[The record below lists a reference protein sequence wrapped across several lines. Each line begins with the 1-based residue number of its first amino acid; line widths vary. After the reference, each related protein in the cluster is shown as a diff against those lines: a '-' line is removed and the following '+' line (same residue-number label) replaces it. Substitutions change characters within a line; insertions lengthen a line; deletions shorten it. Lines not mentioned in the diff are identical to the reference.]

1 MSVTELISGNAINN
15 VNVSANVMR
24 SKFYVCPVCGN
35 VIHCMGETVIN
46 VKKGI
51 DDKKISYDDTVERK
65 KLEHPS
71 LR

>member
-51 DDKKISYDDTVERK
+51 DDKKYLMMI
-65 KLEHPS
+65 L
-71 LR
+71 LREKN